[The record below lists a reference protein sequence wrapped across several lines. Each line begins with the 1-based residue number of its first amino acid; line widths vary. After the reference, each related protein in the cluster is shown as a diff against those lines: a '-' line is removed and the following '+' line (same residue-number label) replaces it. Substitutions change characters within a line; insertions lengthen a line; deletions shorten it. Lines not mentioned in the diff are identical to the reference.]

1 MTTYAQVLLKK
12 DLIVSLAK
20 QFGFTDAIKIHYE
33 LPYEGESKIE
43 LRFIVT
49 QARDYFSYENRSLLA
64 GKLSDE
70 LGCDVSVIS
79 QEGIDNLYTY
89 DYNRKSALVTDERAL
104 KEVIYKINNG
114 ISKEENVDSNEV
126 NLINFEDVEC
136 KKIEGE
142 YDLSL
147 QRGLLREANKYLEI
161 LKKNTEQ
168 RHPSNVSSEAYSRN
182 SLLPPEK
189 KHKHDKDNVNPDG
202 CNESDKKKLRSAS
215 ESESREI
222 PSGTPSLRK
231 SS

>member
-12 DLIVSLAK
+12 ELIISLAK
-20 QFGFTDAIKIHYE
+20 QFGFTEAVKIHYD
-33 LPYEGESKIE
+33 LPYEGEDKIG

-49 QARDYFSYENRSLLA
+49 QSRDDLSYRNRNLLA
-64 GKLSDE
+64 AKLSAE
-70 LGCDVSVIS
+70 LDCDVSVIS

-89 DYNRKSALVTDERAL
+89 DYDRKSALITDERAL

-114 ISKEENVDSNEV
+114 IAKEDNVDANEV
-126 NLINFEDVEC
+126 NLVNFEEIEC

-147 QRGLLREANKYLEI
+147 QRGLLKQADEYLR
-161 LKKNTEQ
+161 KNVAPQ
-168 RHPSNVSSEAYSRN
+168 SPSVSSAAYRSH

-189 KHKHDKDNVNPDG
+189 KHKHDKEGDNSDYSKEN
-202 CNESDKKKLRSAS
+202 DKKKLRSSLPS
-215 ESESREI
+215 ENREV
-222 PSGTPSLRK
+222 PSGTPNIRK